1 MHVKLLYFFYRC
13 EIIKNALEVLNICA
27 VLPKAQ
33 MALCKIA
40 SPNVPAANQICT
52 STVEENDVQV
62 ESNNVGLN
70 IIIKAAGDLLDA
82 DIQKAALSVIITCV
96 CGPPMY
102 RVYNSYLSRFTFDL
116 VL

>member
-1 MHVKLLYFFYRC
+1 M
-13 EIIKNALEVLNICA
+13 IKNALEVLNICA

-33 MALCKIA
+33 LAFCEIA
-40 SPNVPAANQICT
+40 SPNFQAANQNGT
-52 STVEENDVQV
+52 SAGEDDDPQAKN
-62 ESNNVGLN
+62 SNVGLN

-96 CGPPMY
+96 CGAPMY
-102 RVYNSYLSRFTFDL
+102 RVYLSYSSIFTFDL